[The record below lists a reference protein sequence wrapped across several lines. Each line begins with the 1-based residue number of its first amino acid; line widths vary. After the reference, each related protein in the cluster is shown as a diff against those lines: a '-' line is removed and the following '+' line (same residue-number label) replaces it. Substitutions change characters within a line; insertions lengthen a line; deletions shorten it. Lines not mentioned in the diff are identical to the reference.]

1 MPRPTAGQ
9 VGLVDFKF
17 AYRFMKINEA
27 LNIVNL
33 ADPGARM
40 YEVLLLTGFTPLHLQ
55 TFLAAHLQLALPERR
70 VKVHTGLFGNLAND
84 LEKAAKLGTPN
95 IVGVVEWADIDP
107 RLGYRAAA
115 AWDAH
120 TLSDIQSAAPGAFTR
135 LRHALERLTEVA
147 NVVVCPPT
155 LPLPPLFRNARW
167 EAGPLE
173 LFLLK
178 LLAEFN
184 LSIAESRISVVNP
197 ARFAE
202 ESHAAQRHDLR
213 FDLYAGFPYTLIH
226 ADAVASA
233 LSKLLY
239 PPVPKKGL
247 ITDLDDTLWSGT
259 VGEVGAEG
267 VHWNLD
273 GHSHVH
279 ALYQSLLASL
289 ADSGVLLGVASKND
303 PQIVERAFERED
315 MLLRKEQIFPW
326 EVHWQSKTSSVT
338 RILRAWN
345 VSADAVIFVDDNPLE
360 LAEVAEAHPGIKCI
374 PFPAKDPGLACSSL
388 RHIRDLFGRP
398 LSSTENA
405 LRLDSLR
412 QGQRFQEEA
421 SEAQAENFIRGLNAT
436 VRIEYDSKVA
446 SGRSLELVNKTNQFN
461 LNGIR
466 YAESDWVVELSHTGA
481 TLMLTSYE
489 DRFGKLGGIGV
500 ILGQLESGSFRIKA
514 WVMSCRA
521 FGRRIE
527 YLCLRECFDRYSC
540 PLLFDF
546 EPTPRNAPFR
556 DFLRSIMGHDGEG
569 SLVLTREQFDKVCPP
584 LYQTVMEAE
593 RSVTING

>member
-1 MPRPTAGQ
+1 
-9 VGLVDFKF
+9 
-17 AYRFMKINEA
+17 MKITEA

-33 ADPGARM
+33 ADPGAHP
-40 YEVLLLTGFTPLHLQ
+40 YDVLLLTGFTPLHLQ

-70 VKVHTGLFGNLAND
+70 VKVHTGLFGNLAD
-84 LEKAAKLGTPN
+84 ELEKAAKTGIPN

-115 AWDAH
+115 AWDAAA
-120 TLSDIQSAAPGAFTR
+120 LSDIQFAAPVAFAR
-135 LRHALERLTEVA
+135 LRQAIERLTEVA
-147 NVVVCPPT
+147 NVVLCPPT
-155 LPLPPLFRNARW
+155 LPLPPIFRNAGW

-184 LSIAESRISVVNP
+184 LATSESRISVVNQ

-202 ESHAAQRHDLR
+202 ESHAGQRHDLKS
-213 FDLYAGFPYTLIH
+213 DLYAGFPYSLIH
-226 ADAVASA
+226 ADAVAST
-233 LSKLLY
+233 LSRLLC
-239 PPVPKKGL
+239 PPIPKKGL

-289 ADSGVLLGVASKND
+289 ADSGVLLGVSSKND

-315 MLLRKEQIFPW
+315 MLLRKEQIFPL
-326 EVHWQSKTSSVT
+326 EVHWQSKASSVA

-345 VSADAVIFVDDNPLE
+345 VSTDAVVFVDDNALE
-360 LAEVAEAHPGIKCI
+360 LAEVGESHPGITCI
-374 PFPAKDPGLACSSL
+374 SFSAKDPGLACSSL
-388 RHIRDLFGRP
+388 RNIRDLFGRP
-398 LSSTENA
+398 PSSTENA

-412 QGQRFQEEA
+412 QGLRFQEEA
-421 SEAQAENFIRGLNAT
+421 SEAQAESFIRGLNAT
-436 VRIEYDSKVA
+436 VRIENDPKVA

-461 LNGIR
+461 MNGIR
-466 YAESDWVVELSHTGA
+466 YAESDWVSELSRTDT
-481 TLMLTSYE
+481 TLMLASYE
-489 DRFGKLGGIGV
+489 DRFGKLGRIGV
-500 ILGQLESGSFRIKA
+500 ILGQLDRGSFRIKV

-527 YLCLRECFDRYSC
+527 FLCLRECFDRYSC

-546 EPTPRNAPFR
+546 EPTPRNGPFR
-556 DFLRSIMGHDGEG
+556 DFLRSVLGHEGEG

-584 LYQTVMEAE
+584 LYQTVTEE
-593 RSVTING
+593 GRRVTIHG